1 MSSLQ
6 LKKRMCDCIRNLYL
20 ILGNFNNGEQ
30 QNTSK
35 QTKTHIH
42 LKKKTKYILS
52 VFVISCQNMQFY
64 FLIFFI
70 YVREFYCLLVLV
82 LSTSPAQV
90 GT

>member
-1 MSSLQ
+1 ME
-6 LKKRMCDCIRNLYL
+6 
-20 ILGNFNNGEQ
+20 NN
-30 QNTSK
+30 
-35 QTKTHIH
+35 KTHQNKLKHTFIK
-42 LKKKTKYILS
+42 KKKTKYILS